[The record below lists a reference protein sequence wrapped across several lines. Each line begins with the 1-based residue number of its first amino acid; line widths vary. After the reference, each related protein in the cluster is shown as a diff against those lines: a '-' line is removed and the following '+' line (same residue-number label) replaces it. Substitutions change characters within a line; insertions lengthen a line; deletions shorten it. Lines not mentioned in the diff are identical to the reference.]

1 MRGDQVQDE
10 ASARWEAEI
19 PTYPDLAG
27 KVAVIT
33 GGSGGIGAAT
43 CRLLAANGASVG
55 VNGRNEAAIERVV
68 VTDYAA
74 VEEMRVRI
82 EDEFG
87 PTDLV
92 FAFAGGGKVR
102 PGPSAGITEDDWRSS
117 VDGSLTAT
125 FLTIKSFLPGMIER
139 GGSIVT
145 MASSAARIPTDAPA
159 PYAAAKAGVV
169 MLTRQLASEVGERQ
183 GELPGPA
190 HDPHGA
196 YTRRHARGAS
206 SANSG
211 RDSAGPAWNARGRR
225 ARRALSRVGRLVL
238 DHGRHARCVGRQDHA
253 LINPGYRGEDRA
265 GKPNTRRGRQFMSD
279 QTQNVMTLGE
289 DWAAAELRGD
299 TSFLAEILAED
310 FVGVGPR
317 GFMLTREQWLSRH
330 ERGSLKYEA
339 FELDEVQVRLYGDAA
354 LTVCRQIARGAYE
367 DENGR
372 FELDDQFRATLFFV
386 TQDGRWR
393 LAGLQLS
400 PILGRP

>member
-1 MRGDQVQDE
+1 
-10 ASARWEAEI
+10 
-19 PTYPDLAG
+19 
-27 KVAVIT
+27 
-33 GGSGGIGAAT
+33 
-43 CRLLAANGASVG
+43 
-55 VNGRNEAAIERVV
+55 
-68 VTDYAA
+68 
-74 VEEMRVRI
+74 
-82 EDEFG
+82 
-87 PTDLV
+87 
-92 FAFAGGGKVR
+92 
-102 PGPSAGITEDDWRSS
+102 
-117 VDGSLTAT
+117 
-125 FLTIKSFLPGMIER
+125 
-139 GGSIVT
+139 
-145 MASSAARIPTDAPA
+145 
-159 PYAAAKAGVV
+159 
-169 MLTRQLASEVGERQ
+169 
-183 GELPGPA
+183 
-190 HDPHGA
+190 
-196 YTRRHARGAS
+196 
-206 SANSG
+206 
-211 RDSAGPAWNARGRR
+211 
-225 ARRALSRVGRLVL
+225 
-238 DHGRHARCVGRQDHA
+238 
-253 LINPGYRGEDRA
+253 
-265 GKPNTRRGRQFMSD
+265 MSD